1 MARSNPLH
9 VSLICCRDFT
19 SSPLS
24 LEADDMPLSFLTLLH
39 HKDGTKATLTVWF
52 TSWECLSMKDCLNR
66 RVTAGFTSRLAK
78 SLSRSILEAYFSN
91 NGFNSGHC
99 NLLFPIPQV
108 KRIGFHQG
116 TSILEAYFS
125 NNGFNFR
132 HCNTL
137 FPIPQV
143 KRVGFNQGTMAFQ
156 TPANHA
162 ERKVVVI
169 KFKRSK
175 RPCLYYSNSSAT
187 FHCPLEGDLVFKLNP
202 GPTRN
207 NNNCRASLS
216 LSTRSKTS
224 SAAVCPQCEKTVR
237 RNQKRLLCEVCK
249 DSTHVRCTVFADAC
263 KFIRVSEP
271 RTWTCSKCSLSE
283 LPFHGCRNLLDM
295 SESSGQPSRSVNS

>member
-1 MARSNPLH
+1 
-9 VSLICCRDFT
+9 
-19 SSPLS
+19 
-24 LEADDMPLSFLTLLH
+24 
-39 HKDGTKATLTVWF
+39 
-52 TSWECLSMKDCLNR
+52 MKDCLNR

-125 NNGFNFR
+125 NNGFNSR

-207 NNNCRASLS
+207 NNGPRENQPLLRDTANRISSLHVSLS
-216 LSTRSKTS
+216 VWFYSI
-224 SAAVCPQCEKTVR
+224 C
-237 RNQKRLLCEVCK
+237 NIIKRVTK
-249 DSTHVRCTVFADAC
+249 Y
-263 KFIRVSEP
+263 
-271 RTWTCSKCSLSE
+271 
-283 LPFHGCRNLLDM
+283 
-295 SESSGQPSRSVNS
+295 